1 MKKVLTLSL
10 VLFITIGL
18 LIPFK
23 LLAYTNYIQGPFSNV
38 QIQYH
43 TTGATLKRDR
53 YFNTSVN
60 GELVLIMNPDE
71 DYVYSYFFYPSSI
84 TASTSAITWREVE
97 YNANETVKSDIS
109 NKTFSSCGSY
119 NQDYNYTYDYWNK
132 RYGDFNTSII
142 ATIAS
147 NSNQYGNS
155 QSAREYAFTF
165 TSYYS
170 GNVNPPVN
178 YGDLIDVGFYTNFT
192 NSQQSTYSAMKNNVD
207 TIKWNGFQDSSG
219 NSINTLG
226 FRVQIQA
233 AVVDYEANTKSDLLN
248 QTISDMITGD
258 WTDLITISANIGEKS
273 FTWENVAQTL
283 LSTNYNLDFWNK
295 LSIFQG
301 YNQQSQ
307 LKYMKEGWIYRIR
320 LINLT
325 DEYEG
330 DWQIV
335 YTLQGAPAGD
345 SEGTIQHI
353 YNYNT
358 TIPEQTV
365 YNDCDNIN
373 NYNNTTNN
381 WYMNDTPMDVS
392 NDTETWVEK
401 LIKFIIGVVDKIAG
415 LIDKLINIIL
425 DVFGSILDGLVD
437 MILELFDGLDLK
449 ELFFGWFSDL
459 KDYIESIDLT
469 LPVFNLPE
477 MPQVSSF
484 NRLVQETMNI
494 FINNNLGFVIFIPL
508 ILLIVRLVL

>member
-1 MKKVLTLSL
+1 MKKVKESIIIIIVVIALSL
-10 VLFITIGL
+10 M
-18 LIPFK
+18 
-23 LLAYTNYIQGPFSNV
+23 PFSIFADNSTYSV
-38 QIQYH
+38 IDNNSLLW
-43 TTGATLKRDR
+43 TSSSNTNRLACIIN
-53 YFNTSVN
+53 NTSEIRAVAWYSTGTYYIYSVSKN
-60 GELVLIMNPDE
+60 NYSANRTGYDE
-71 DYVYSYFFYPSSI
+71 TCSGVSY
-84 TASTSAITWREVE
+84 
-97 YNANETVKSDIS
+97 YNATSQSFNNEQYY
-109 NKTFSSCGSY
+109 FSYWQFGGY
-119 NQDYNYTYDYWNK
+119 NTLNVPLITYDNSKTYIETA
-132 RYGDFNTSII
+132 YYYTFGDGAI
-142 ATIAS
+142 AP
-147 NSNQYGNS
+147 
-155 QSAREYAFTF
+155 EE
-165 TSYYS
+165 
-170 GNVNPPVN
+170 PVV
-178 YGDLIDVGFYTNFT
+178 YGDLTDVGFYTNFT
-192 NSQQSTYSAMKNNVD
+192 NSQQSTFSAMKNNVD
-207 TIKWNGFQDSSG
+207 TIKWNGFQDSLG
-219 NSINTLG
+219 NPINTSG

-258 WTDLITISANIGEKS
+258 WTDLITISANVGEKS
-273 FTWENVAQTL
+273 FNWENVAQTL

-320 LINLT
+320 LLNLT

-381 WYMNDTPMDVS
+381 WYMNGTPMDVTNNNES
-392 NDTETWVEK
+392 WVEK

-425 DVFGSILDGLVD
+425 DVFGSVLDGLVD
-437 MILELFDGLDLK
+437 LILGLFDGINLK
-449 ELFFGWFSDL
+449 DLFFGWFSDL
-459 KDYIESIDLT
+459 KDYIEGIDLT
-469 LPVFNLPE
+469 LPVFNLPT
-477 MPQVSSF
+477 MPQVNSF
-484 NRLVQETMNI
+484 NRLVQETMDI
-494 FINNNLGFVIFIPL
+494 FIDNNLGFVLFIPL
-508 ILLIVRLVL
+508 ILLIVRIIL